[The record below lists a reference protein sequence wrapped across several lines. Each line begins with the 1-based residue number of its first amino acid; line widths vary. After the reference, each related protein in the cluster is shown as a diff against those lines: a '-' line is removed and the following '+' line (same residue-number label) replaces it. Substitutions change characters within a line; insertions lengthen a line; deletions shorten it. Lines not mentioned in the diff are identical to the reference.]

1 MLPIL
6 LGRRLFRFVQV
17 LTTFHGLAHADPR
30 VTDSRHVTYQGL
42 ERAGV
47 EVFLNIPY
55 AQDTGGE
62 NRFKPP
68 KPHVPCPGSI
78 INATAY
84 GPACPQPLGNSIL
97 PLALSNVT
105 EISEDCLNL
114 NIARP
119 LGSKPGDNLPVLVY
133 IYGGSLW
140 LGMNAEITVRPD
152 GMILESQQ
160 NNLPVIHVAMNY
172 RLGSAYFHQAVEGP
186 SNRRSLEPVWPLYR
200 D

>member
-1 MLPIL
+1 ML
-6 LGRRLFRFVQV
+6 RRCLFRLVQV
-17 LTTFHGLAHADPR
+17 LATLHGLVHAEPR

-55 AQDTGGE
+55 AQDTGAE

-68 KPHVPCPGSI
+68 KPYVPCPRST

-84 GPACPQPLGNSIL
+84 GPACPQQLGNLVL

-105 EISEDCLNL
+105 DISEDCLNL

-119 LGSKPGDNLPVLVY
+119 LGSKPGDKLPVLVY
-133 IYGGSLW
+133 IYGGGLW
-140 LGMNAEITVRPD
+140 SGMNAEITVRPD

-172 RLGSAYFHQAVEGP
+172 RLGSAYFHKAVKGP
-186 SNRRSLEPVWPLYR
+186 STGGPSSLSGPLFR